1 MAIPKIASYELP
13 NRSEIPHNVVD
24 WTLAPNRAALLV
36 HDMQKYFIDA
46 YVDAPELITP
56 VIDNIVAIRSAAD
69 ELGIPVVFTMQPGD
83 QHPSRRGILADFWGP
98 GLGTGRDTEVIEQ
111 LRPNVGDIEVTKWRY
126 SAFQRTDLRELL
138 AHHGRDQLI
147 VTGVYAHM
155 GCLLSAAEAF
165 MNDVSPFFVLDA
177 TADFSRDEHLM
188 AATYAAKRC
197 GAVVTTDEVASSLWR
212 SGATVGASS

>member
-1 MAIPKIASYELP
+1 MAIPKIAGYTLP
-13 NRSEIPHNVVD
+13 TREEVPANIVD
-24 WTLAPNRAALLV
+24 WQLDLDRAALLV
-36 HDMQKYFIDA
+36 HDMQNYFIDA
-46 YVDAPELITP
+46 YVEAPELITP
-56 VIDNIVAIRSAAD
+56 VVENIAAIRSLASQ
-69 ELGIPVVFTMQPGD
+69 LGIPVVFTMQPGD

-98 GLGTGRDTEVIEQ
+98 GLATGRDTEVIDALE
-111 LRPNVGDIEVTKWRY
+111 PMSGDIEVTKWRY

-138 AHHGRDQLI
+138 GHHGRDQLI

-165 MNDVSPFFVLDA
+165 MSDVSPFFVLDA

-197 GAVVTTDEVASSLWR
+197 GAVVTTEEVAASLR
-212 SGATVGASS
+212 RHVATIGANS